1 MKDRQIEAKDI
12 KKLLLRVYKRYTAG
26 AITDVQAQ
34 RETYILNSIL
44 KAIETVDIE
53 ERLNNIEIIL
63 KSDK

>member
-1 MKDRQIEAKDI
+1 MEDRQIKAKDI
-12 KKLLLRVYKRYTAG
+12 KKLLLRVYKRYTSG

-53 ERLNNIEIIL
+53 ERLKNIEIIL

>member
-1 MKDRQIEAKDI
+1 MEDRQIEAKDI
-12 KKLLLRVYKRYTAG
+12 KKLLLRVYKRYTSG

-53 ERLNNIEIIL
+53 ERLKNIEIIL

>member
-12 KKLLLRVYKRYTAG
+12 KKLLLRVYKRYTSG

-53 ERLNNIEIIL
+53 ERLKNIEIIL